1 MFTIVFT
8 TRTHRPDAHISLR
21 GDIEGW
27 NHAVDLGFDG
37 VAWSVALD
45 EALYDRPFQFKF
57 VLDEGQWM
65 VGGNLVIEPKAG
77 GTFTFDEAMVRFE
90 DKPWLIVEN
99 PAFARSFFAPDLDEN
114 RVWDVIVVG
123 SGAGGGTVA
132 DQLSDMGADVLVLEI
147 GSYLFPTHV
156 ANLPR
161 QHLLGTFDKHV
172 WRLWDRYGV
181 RNYQV
186 GEDTVFVGANGFNL
200 GGRTVFWG
208 GLTPRMRPW
217 EMVGWPAKV
226 AAYLTGFGYRKAEEA
241 LNAREPTP
249 SNFQKETKVH
259 LKRILPD
266 FEHIDASM
274 AVQYAGAT
282 SALIPTGLYST
293 ADVLVESRLTQGA
306 AGREHLAVNLNH
318 RVVGLEADGTRITR
332 VVVEDLIADVTRR
345 YRARHVV
352 LAAGTLETPRIA
364 KAAQLSDPNGLM
376 GVGVTDHPIY
386 YTHFRVPPGQIGYN
400 AAETSKTLS
409 RDPQASADRHP
420 YNLVLELGA
429 DFNQGRYVDD
439 ELFAEHITKRG
450 EFTLG
455 EIVLLFNAPLVND
468 NRVEYTGPDL
478 GDTVIHLRPSNAE
491 APFIDEGRALVQQVL
506 DAIGAIPLRPD
517 LPLDLVPARLGG
529 VAHEVGTMR
538 MADDGSGVVD
548 DDLRVLGYD
557 NLYVC
562 DNSVF
567 PSSPAANPTLTL
579 AALAIRLADHLQAMR

>member
-8 TRTHRPDAHISLR
+8 TRTHRPDAQISIR

-27 NHAVDLGFDG
+27 DNDVHLDFDG
-37 VAWSVALD
+37 TAWRVELD
-45 EALYDRPFQFKF
+45 EAVYDRPFQFKF
-57 VLDEGQWM
+57 VLDQGRWM
-65 VGGNLVIEPKAG
+65 VGGNLAIDPKAAE
-77 GTFTFDEAMVRFE
+77 TFAFDEAMVQFE
-90 DKPWLIVEN
+90 EKPWLIVEN
-99 PAFARSFFAPDLDEN
+99 PAFARSVFPPNLDEN
-114 RVWDVIVVG
+114 RLWDVIVVG

-132 DQLSDMGADVLVLEI
+132 DQLSDMGANVLVLEI

-156 ANLPR
+156 GNLPR
-161 QHLLGTFDKHV
+161 EHLLGTFDKHV
-172 WRLWDRYGV
+172 WRLWHRYGV
-181 RNYQV
+181 RNYQE
-186 GEDTVFVGANGFNL
+186 GENTIFVGANGFNL

-217 EMVGWPAKV
+217 EMVGWPANV
-226 AAYLTGFGYRKAEEA
+226 VSYLSGFGYRKAEET

-249 SNFQKETKVH
+249 SKFQKDTKTR
-259 LKRILPD
+259 LKQILPEFD
-266 FEHIDASM
+266 HIDASM
-274 AVQYAGAT
+274 AVQYAAST
-282 SALIPTGLYST
+282 PALIATGLYST

-306 AGREHLAVNLNH
+306 AGRDHLAVNLNH
-318 RVVGLEADGTRITR
+318 RVVGLEADGPRITT

-364 KAAQLSDPNGLM
+364 KAAKLRDPNGLM
-376 GVGVTDHPIY
+376 GVGITDHPIY
-386 YTHFRVPPGQIGYN
+386 YTHFRVPPGQPGYN
-400 AAETSKTLS
+400 AGETSKTLS
-409 RDPQASADRHP
+409 RDPTASAERHP

-439 ELFAEHITKRG
+439 ELLAEHIKKRG
-450 EFTLG
+450 EYTLG
-455 EIVLLFNAPLVND
+455 EIVLLFNAPLVNS
-468 NRVEYTGPDL
+468 NRVEYTGPEL
-478 GDTVIHLRPSNAE
+478 GDTVIHIRPSNAE
-491 APFIDEGRALVQQVL
+491 APFIDESRALVKRVL
-506 DAIGAIPLRPD
+506 DGIGAVPIAPERPM
-517 LPLDLVPARLGG
+517 DLVRATLGG

-548 DDLRVLGYD
+548 ADLRVLGYD